1 MIMFMAVLGA
11 VGAVYGAKTGSNW
24 LSEAWFTLLYGFVGV
39 VAAVPIAFAINVTRN
54 WR

>member
-1 MIMFMAVLGA
+1 MAAKNRIKLGEQ
-11 VGAVYGAKTGSNW
+11 V
-24 LSEAWFTLLYGFVGV
+24 TLLYGFVGG